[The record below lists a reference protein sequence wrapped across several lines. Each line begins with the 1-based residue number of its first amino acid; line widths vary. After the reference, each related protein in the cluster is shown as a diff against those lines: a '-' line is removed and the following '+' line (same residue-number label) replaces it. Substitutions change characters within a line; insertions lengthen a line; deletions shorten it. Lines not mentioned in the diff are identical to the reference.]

1 MTHRLATTSC
11 PRSAALATGVHLST
25 YLATLARAHGAGART
40 RAVGCDLGAQLD
52 APGVGHRSTHQRVH
66 ALHRARLGVALGTRV
81 AQILFGIAP
90 HVSAQPLPGWSD
102 WLGVLI
108 APLEFT
114 VLMRARPVDAPAILG
129 VCVLASLG
137 GRTMRIARGRRSAR
151 NARAWSRRTRRSQV
165 VACQQSGCQAHVM
178 HSILLQIPMGAPLP
192 SRQEAGSGSATEGY

>member
-1 MTHRLATTSC
+1 MVLVPGLAL
-11 PRSAALATGVHLST
+11 SAAISELNSMHLVSGT
-25 YLATLARAHGAGART
+25 
-40 RAVGCDLGAQLD
+40 
-52 APGVGHRSTHQRVH
+52 
-66 ALHRARLGVALGTRV
+66 ARLTSAIMRFIGLAFGVALGTRV

-108 APLEFT
+108 APREFT

-192 SRQEAGSGSATEGY
+192 SRQEAGSGSATEG